1 MTKNNREAFI
11 LKGALLMKQPIVKI
25 NNLSK
30 SFNGTAALKN
40 VNMTIRA
47 GSIHGLLGL
56 NGAGKSTLIKILS
69 GMLKPDEGEILLNGK
84 KMIFK
89 NMLSHLL
96 DMPENEQNRNSPRFM
111 IDVFIYIYSATVMDC
126 SSGIF

>member
-30 SFNGTAALKN
+30 SFNGTAALTN

-89 NMLSHLL
+89 NPLAAKR
-96 DMPENEQNRNSPRFM
+96 PES
-111 IDVFIYIYSATVMDC
+111 
-126 SSGIF
+126 

>member
-56 NGAGKSTLIKILS
+56 NGAGKSSLIKILS
-69 GMLKPDEGEILLNGK
+69 GML
-84 KMIFK
+84 
-89 NMLSHLL
+89 
-96 DMPENEQNRNSPRFM
+96 
-111 IDVFIYIYSATVMDC
+111 
-126 SSGIF
+126 